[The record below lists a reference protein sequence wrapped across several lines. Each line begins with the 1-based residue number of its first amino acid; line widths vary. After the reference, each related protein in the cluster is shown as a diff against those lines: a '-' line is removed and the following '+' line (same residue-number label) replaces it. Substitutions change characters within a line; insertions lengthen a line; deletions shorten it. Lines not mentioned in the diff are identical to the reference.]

1 MNATEGADYCI
12 DCLLAWSGDK
22 QSGSVDESKNSKFPS
37 LFLKIPHIFNN
48 VSYRPFLISQY

>member
-22 QSGSVDESKNSKFPS
+22 QSGSVDESKNSRFS
-37 LFLKIPHIFNN
+37 LYFLKLLKFSIT
-48 VSYRPFLISQY
+48 FLIDNFL